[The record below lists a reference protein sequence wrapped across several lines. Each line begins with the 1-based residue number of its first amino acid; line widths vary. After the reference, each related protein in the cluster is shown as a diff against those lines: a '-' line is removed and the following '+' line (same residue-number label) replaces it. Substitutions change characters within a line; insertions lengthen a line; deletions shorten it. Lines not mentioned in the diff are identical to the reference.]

1 MSIEVARPLSFL
13 HVDFDRLYERHLGRH
28 SQFGINVAHV
38 VALYGLWFGA
48 YSALYQAVLH
58 LGVPAAWSLV
68 VVLALTYLVIVSIN
82 APLRVTI
89 AMALFLA
96 VFVMSVIAEPKLPVW
111 WILVFAVMAPAFYKF
126 QSTNHK
132 IWTKAADMTEF
143 NRRFPPGRALN
154 VILLL
159 NEIPICLNYLIFNR
173 KDWRA

>member
-1 MSIEVARPLSFL
+1 MSIEVAPPLSFL

-48 YSALYQAVLH
+48 YSALYQSALH
-58 LGVPAAWSLV
+58 LGVPAAWLLV
-68 VVLALTYLVIVSIN
+68 VILATTYLFLVSIN

-89 AMALFLA
+89 VTAFFLT
-96 VFVMSVIAEPKLPVW
+96 VFAASVIAEPKLPAW
-111 WILVFAVMAPAFYKF
+111 WILVFAAMAPAFYKF

-132 IWTKAADMTEF
+132 IWTKAADMSEF

-154 VILLL
+154 VILLI
-159 NEIPICLNYLIFNR
+159 NEIPICLNYLVFRR